1 MLNSHDMRI
10 AKVKAA
16 IFESRNVERLIS
28 KAIRAY
34 RDPRLNE
41 VPKGEVTL
49 YFGNNGEKEIL
60 VKNVP
65 MVELEGQTY
74 ENLQLTATLEEII
87 ESDSNFSQ
95 GKYVIEFEDLL
106 K

>member
-1 MLNSHDMRI
+1 MRI
-10 AKVKAA
+10 AKVKEA

-34 RDPRLNE
+34 NDPRLNE
-41 VPKGEVTL
+41 VPKGEVSI
-49 YFGNNGEKEIL
+49 YIGNNGEKEII

-65 MVELEGQTY
+65 MVELEGQIY

-95 GKYVIEFEDLL
+95 GNKAIEFEDLL